1 MDEEQQ
7 KKKKKEKIIEDGC
20 QRSKY
25 KEASSMV
32 SGIVFRKKKCVVH
45 FNIATLFTWS
55 NFNSQ

>member
-7 KKKKKEKIIEDGC
+7 KKKKEKIEDGC

-32 SGIVFRKKKCVVH
+32 SGIVFRKKNCSVH